1 MWPLKNLQTLYP
13 HFVVLCHV
21 KCILIPP
28 KAGNEVW
35 DSSPIQLKVTT
46 LFMYCYAI
54 HTLLI
59 CTVIMQVCTVC
70 VRGKDSVI
78 WPIQADG
85 VSLSLSLASFGLS
98 VSAAVETKAGA
109 KYCHVVCRGFRPQ
122 EIKTAVCFYDYVLLN
137 FKPLNK
143 IT

>member
-1 MWPLKNLQTLYP
+1 MRPLKNLQTQSLYP

-21 KCILIPP
+21 KCILSPP

-35 DSSPIQLKVTT
+35 DSGPIQLKVTT
-46 LFMYCYAI
+46 LFMFCYAI

-70 VRGKDSVI
+70 VRSKDGVI

-85 VSLSLSLASFGLS
+85 VPLSLSSASLGLS
-98 VSAAVETKAGA
+98 VSAAVETRAEPST
-109 KYCHVVCRGFRPQ
+109 VML
-122 EIKTAVCFYDYVLLN
+122 YVEDVDR
-137 FKPLNK
+137 KR
-143 IT
+143 